1 MVATALDN
9 LKLPSSHLIEGPTI
23 ARHAGTEFGYRMGQ
37 TNFGRRPLVGA
48 KRKQSAMRLFDRSVC
63 VVLACLLV
71 CLGTLAAS
79 AAKYRSAQDALE
91 QGIGAF
97 NGGYYEIAI
106 PALEYAADA
115 HLFLAP
121 YYLARIYSDNN
132 GAHTDHA
139 KAYEL
144 YLRIAEEHTDVDP
157 DDDQRAPYV
166 AKSMTRIAGYL
177 LNGLPEVNL
186 KPNPNIAMEYLREA
200 AQFFRDEDA
209 QFELAKLYLHGDG
222 IASDVPYAKHWLS
235 VLSQKGH
242 PGAQAFLADL
252 LWRGKYMKADPVRA
266 LALISVAV
274 GNSSSYERVWI
285 EDIYQNI
292 YCGTAQGVR
301 KQATGIVADWRT
313 RYGRK
318 PEPRDDTGLG
328 PLTVQATRTCGNG
341 EPVLYDMS
349 AATAEAAPPQ
359 LAPPAIPA
367 AQATTLPDATGTL
380 IKGAS
385 ASEVGLRGDV
395 GQSASN
401 APAPSH

>member
-1 MVATALDN
+1 MTAAQ
-9 LKLPSSHLIEGPTI
+9 LKW
-23 ARHAGTEFGYRMGQ
+23 
-37 TNFGRRPLVGA
+37 
-48 KRKQSAMRLFDRSVC
+48 SAMRIFDRTVC
-63 VVLACLLV
+63 VFLAGLLL
-71 CLGTLAAS
+71 CLGTLGASAA
-79 AAKYRSAQDALE
+79 AAKYRSAQDALD

-106 PALEYAADA
+106 PALEYAAEE

-132 GAHTDHA
+132 GSRTDHA
-139 KAYEL
+139 KAYKL
-144 YLRIAEEHTDVDP
+144 YLKIAGEHTDVDP

-166 AKSMTRIAGYL
+166 AKAMTRIAGYL

-186 KPNPNIAMEYLREA
+186 KPNAKIAMEYLREA

-222 IASDVPYAKHWLS
+222 IESDVPYAKHWLS

-242 PGAQAFLADL
+242 AGAQAFLADL
-252 LWRGKYMKADPVRA
+252 LWRGKYMKTDPVRA

-274 GNSSSYERVWI
+274 ANAPAYERVWI

-292 YCGTAQGVR
+292 YCGAAQGVR

-318 PEPRDDTGLG
+318 PDTRDDTGLG
-328 PLTVQATRTCGNG
+328 LLNVQATRTCGNG
-341 EPVLYDMS
+341 EPVLFDMGTNADMS
-349 AATAEAAPPQ
+349 TTPTAPLATALPK
-359 LAPPAIPA
+359 
-367 AQATTLPDATGTL
+367 QADGSDSFAKGSAGSGMRDV
-380 IKGAS
+380 GAS
-385 ASEVGLRGDV
+385 TS
-395 GQSASN
+395 
-401 APAPSH
+401 APAPGR

>member
-1 MVATALDN
+1 MLSLGVITVAA
-9 LKLPSSHLIEGPTI
+9 
-23 ARHAGTEFGYRMGQ
+23 AAG
-37 TNFGRRPLVGA
+37 
-48 KRKQSAMRLFDRSVC
+48 
-63 VVLACLLV
+63 
-71 CLGTLAAS
+71 
-79 AAKYRSAQDALE
+79 KYRSAQDALD

-132 GAHTDHA
+132 GSRTDHA

-144 YLRIAEEHTDVDP
+144 YLKIAEEHTDVDP

-166 AKSMTRIAGYL
+166 AKAMTRIAGYL
-177 LNGLPEVNL
+177 VNGLPEVNL
-186 KPNPNIAMEYLREA
+186 KPNPKIAMEYLREA

-222 IASDVPYAKHWLS
+222 VQSDEAYAKHWLS

-252 LWRGKYMKADPVRA
+252 LLRGKYMKADPVRA

-274 GNSSSYERVWI
+274 TNSPPYERVWI

-292 YCGTAQGVR
+292 YCGTSQGTR
-301 KQATGIVADWRT
+301 TQADGIVANWRQMFA
-313 RYGRK
+313 RPAAPSNRM
-318 PEPRDDTGLG
+318 ELG
-328 PLTVQATRTCGNG
+328 ARELQPQRTCGDG
-341 EPVLYDMS
+341 EVVDIHRYEPAAGPGAGKDKPPA
-349 AATAEAAPPQ
+349 AATT
-359 LAPPAIPA
+359 PPASRPESMQGGMLGRSLRDA
-367 AQATTLPDATGTL
+367 GTT
-380 IKGAS
+380 K
-385 ASEVGLRGDV
+385 
-395 GQSASN
+395 
-401 APAPSH
+401 